1 MISVLKR
8 SVQLYVAEQMI
19 NKIYPFAVFAFDR
32 LSAVFADVHACPPH
46 CCAMALAM
54 PGKVLERSL
63 ALLPVAISTKLY
75 ALPVLLLYPSG
86 FGAGILQ
93 SYSSIGNP
101 LSQKQ
106 VLFL

>member
-1 MISVLKR
+1 MRKKNR
-8 SVQLYVAEQMI
+8 
-19 NKIYPFAVFAFDR
+19 IYILGHKNPDTDSIC
-32 LSAVFADVHACPPH
+32 SAI
-46 CCAMALAM
+46 ALAM

-63 ALLPVAISTKLY
+63 ALLSVAISSKLY